1 MLSFEWRYMTI
12 WRLANVTIFQYMT
25 LWLLFIASILNI
37 LSSHYMLLKPFLYAA
52 HYKNNKTPSNSG
64 RKHSRSKSHN
74 RERCHTRG
82 KWGEENSSVHGK
94 CHSRTSEES
103 EAGVGDGSQNTH
115 HLMRWNQWPLWSG
128 SESWKR
134 WVMERILL
142 NKRRRNMQPNEAP
155 HQPPPILPPTGFTV
169 LSAAQKCLS
178 CTFTV
183 GAIWGLIRFLN
194 RSVFMKQGEL
204 TYSNGTQSSLLYWP

>member
-1 MLSFEWRYMTI
+1 MTI
-12 WRLANVTIFQYMT
+12 WRRANVTTFRYMT

-37 LSSHYMLLKPFLYAA
+37 LSSHDTLLKSFLYAA
-52 HYKNNKTPSNSG
+52 HCKNNKTLSNSG
-64 RKHSRSKSHN
+64 RKHSRPKSHN
-74 RERCHTRG
+74 KEGCHTRKG
-82 KWGEENSSVHGK
+82 GWGRENSSVHGK

-103 EAGVGDGSQNTH
+103 EAGAGDGSQNTH

-142 NKRRRNMQPNEAP
+142 NKRQQNMPPNEAP
-155 HQPPPILPPTGFTV
+155 HYPPSPPPTSFTV

-183 GAIWGLIRFLN
+183 SAIWGVIRFL
-194 RSVFMKQGEL
+194 
-204 TYSNGTQSSLLYWP
+204 SLRFYETGRTDIF